1 MLPVTSCGCGLDRK
15 EGPLPV
21 SEVVKE
27 YLKVAVDYDNPFPNT
42 KYCVAQM
49 LYDQVD
55 TPFGRK
61 VLGTTS
67 MRELW

>member
-55 TPFGRK
+55 TLFGRK